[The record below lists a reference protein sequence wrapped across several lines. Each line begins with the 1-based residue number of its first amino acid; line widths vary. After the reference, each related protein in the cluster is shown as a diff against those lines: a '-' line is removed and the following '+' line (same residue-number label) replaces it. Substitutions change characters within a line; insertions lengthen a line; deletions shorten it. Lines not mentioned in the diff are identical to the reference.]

1 MDIKIFEVYALNQ
14 AIRFLPPINSLV
26 VVFDDDDDALSTTHK
41 QAKIKIQRLSIF
53 YLIL

>member
-1 MDIKIFEVYALNQ
+1 MDIKIFELYALNQ

-26 VVFDDDDDALSTTHK
+26 VVFDDDDTLSAKHK

-53 YLIL
+53 FLIL